1 MTSGSAPTPASS
13 ANSFQL
19 NDESL
24 AMLLE
29 EVSAMAASGRS
40 LVSGL
45 AGLNDVA
52 LGRLGRAVHFVQTR
66 MEQGQSPS
74 VAMASLSSPYQTPIR
89 IAMQIMAET
98 GSTEPIHETVR
109 LIRQR
114 EDQRRQVWLS
124 AINPLLNMLVA
135 AVVAFFV
142 LPWILVAISESEPI
156 PSPFAPSVT
165 EICQAFAQNFTFAAV
180 VVICILACFAIWIH
194 WGIRRSIGRAQPSR
208 HLATFCRW
216 LAIQIEIPA
225 ANIDTARAIESAAEV
240 AVSNSPG
247 AWKNVATQ
255 VRAGATSEHSLEIPP
270 EAPAPIKE
278 CVVDLVAGKRDPE
291 SIAHDLRKLSE
302 LHEQNANQQQS
313 WWLQNVPHWIA
324 WILMIAVIIV
334 LLQTAISPLLHA
346 IGEVPR

>member
-1 MTSGSAPTPASS
+1 MTSGPVPTPAST
-13 ANSFQL
+13 ADSFQL

-29 EVSAMAASGRS
+29 EVSAMAVSGRS

-52 LGRLGRAVHFVQTR
+52 LGRLGRAAHFVQTR
-66 MEQGQSPS
+66 IEQGQSSS
-74 VAMASLSSPYQTPIR
+74 VAMASLSLPYQTPIR
-89 IAMQIMAET
+89 VAMQIMAET
-98 GSTEPIHETVR
+98 GSTQPIHETVR

-114 EDQRRQVWLS
+114 EDQRRRVWLA

-135 AVVAFFV
+135 AVVAAFV

-165 EICQAFAQNFTFAAV
+165 EICQAFAQNYALATV
-180 VVICILACFAIWIH
+180 VVIGVLACFAVWIH
-194 WGIRRSIGRAQPSR
+194 WGIRRSVQRSQPSR
-208 HLATFCRW
+208 RLATFCRW
-216 LAIQIEIPA
+216 LAIQIEIPD
-225 ANIDTARAIESAAEV
+225 ANIDTARAIECAAEV
-240 AVSNSPG
+240 ADSG
-247 AWKNVATQ
+247 AQGSWKNVATK

-302 LHEQNANQQQS
+302 RHESKANQQQT

-324 WILMIAVIIV
+324 WILMIVIIIV
-334 LLQTAISPLLHA
+334 LLQTAIAPLLHA

>member
-1 MTSGSAPTPASS
+1 MTSNPTPTPASS
-13 ANSFQL
+13 TKSFQL

-52 LGRLGRAVHFVQTR
+52 LGRLGRAAEFVR
-66 MEQGQSPS
+66 VRVKHGQSPS
-74 VAMASLSSPYQTPIR
+74 VAMASLSLPYQTPIR

-98 GSTEPIHETVR
+98 GSTAAIHETVR

-114 EDQRRQVWLS
+114 EDQRRQVWLT

-142 LPWILVAISESEPI
+142 LPWILISIAESQPI
-156 PSPFAPSVT
+156 ASPFAPSV
-165 EICQAFAQNFTFAAV
+165 EQIAQTFVQHYLFAALI
-180 VVICILACFAIWIH
+180 VIVILACFAAWMN
-194 WGIRRSIGRAQPSR
+194 WGIRRSIRRAQPSR

-216 LAIQIEIPA
+216 LAIQIEIPN
-225 ANIDTARAIESAAEV
+225 ANIDTARAIDSAAEV
-240 AVSNSPG
+240 AVSDTPVL
-247 AWKNVATQ
+247 WRTVATN
-255 VRAGATSEHSLEIPP
+255 VRAGATSEQSLDFPP
-270 EAPAPIKE
+270 DTPAPVKE
-278 CVVDLVAGKRDPE
+278 CVVDLVTGKRDVDL
-291 SIAHDLRKLSE
+291 IARDLRKLSE
-302 LHEQNANQQQS
+302 LHEERANRQQS

-324 WILMIAVIIV
+324 WIMMIAIIIV
-334 LLQTAISPLLHA
+334 LLRTAISPLLNA
-346 IGEVPR
+346 IGEFV